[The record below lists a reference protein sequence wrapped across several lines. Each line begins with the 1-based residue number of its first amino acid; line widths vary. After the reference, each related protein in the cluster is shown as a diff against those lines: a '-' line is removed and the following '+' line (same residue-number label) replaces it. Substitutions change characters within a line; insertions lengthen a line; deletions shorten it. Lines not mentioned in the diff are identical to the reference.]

1 MREGGG
7 GQSQPLPCTG
17 LLHWRSPMESQWVTA
32 AFIYSRLPAPKSLA
46 SRTRLSAESTQQ
58 KGKTCPPTRRSTQA
72 PAAAAAA
79 VCRSLVEE
87 AQVQLA
93 SASPPSWFSPRFLS
107 FTVRWTLRLF
117 FSFWCFS
124 WLTFFFFV
132 CFVYPLEFLLKRI
145 ISSCY
150 CNYLMSILY
159 FALLRH
165 SFLEFSQIYVNVY
178 WIRNE
183 LQLANTSIYNAWGW
197 MFPERP
203 DETTFWKCIVTSCVF
218 NVIV

>member
-46 SRTRLSAESTQQ
+46 SRTRLSVESTQQ

-79 VCRSLVEE
+79 AAVCRSWVEE

-124 WLTFFFFV
+124 WLTFLFFLFCV
-132 CFVYPLEFLLKRI
+132 SSGIPFKTNYFLML
-145 ISSCY
+145 
-150 CNYLMSILY
+150 
-159 FALLRH
+159 
-165 SFLEFSQIYVNVY
+165 
-178 WIRNE
+178 
-183 LQLANTSIYNAWGW
+183 LQLSYEHIVFRMITSFIFRI
-197 MFPERP
+197 FPDLCQRLLNKKWI
-203 DETTFWKCIVTSCVF
+203 TISKYIHL
-218 NVIV
+218 